1 VFTSALECARLVR
14 EGRLSPVE
22 AAEESLRR
30 IDAWQ
35 SETNAFS
42 QLRPEETLAEAGAL
56 ADGLA
61 RGREARPLC
70 GVPVAIKDLFDVE
83 GWETSGCCAG
93 YRGRV
98 AQRDAEVV
106 RRFRE
111 AGAVV
116 VGKTNQHE
124 LAAGGTNLVSACGP
138 TRNPWDRARLTGG
151 SSGGSG
157 AAVASRCVPLALG
170 TDTGGSVRIPASLC
184 GITGLKPT
192 YGRVSL
198 DGVMPLAPSMD
209 TVGPMA
215 TTIDDVALSFGVLT
229 GRPEEPSRS
238 APLRVGAVGTFVVP
252 GRPDVMASRE
262 AVIDALREEGAV
274 VEPVGDLRY
283 EPDDWGRLAWR
294 ELYEAHG
301 HLLDQQGSLERPT
314 REFMEQGREITPDEV
329 DAARRRV
336 AALRADFTAMLERA
350 DVLVVPATAF
360 PAPRVEEIEVSVGD
374 GRTLNVRKGAISL
387 LTRPVN
393 LAGLPSLAFPAGYS
407 AEGLPLG
414 VQVIGRPGEETTL
427 LGIGTAWQERTHH
440 HLKEPA
446 L

>member
-1 VFTSALECARLVR
+1 VFATAFECARLVR
-14 EGRLSPVE
+14 DGQLSPVE

-30 IDAWQ
+30 IEAWQ
-35 SETNAFS
+35 AETNAFS
-42 QLRPEETLAEAGAL
+42 QLRPEETLAEARTL

-61 RGREARPLC
+61 RGPEAGPLS
-70 GVPVAIKDLFDVE
+70 GVPVAIKDLFDVA
-83 GWETSGCCAG
+83 GWETTGCCAG

-98 AQRDAEVV
+98 ADRDAEVV
-106 RRFRE
+106 RRLRD
-111 AGAVV
+111 AGVVV

-138 TRNPWDRARLTGG
+138 TSNPWDRARLTGG

-170 TDTGGSVRIPASLC
+170 TDTGGSIRIPASLC
-184 GITGLKPT
+184 GISGLKPT
-192 YGRVSL
+192 HGRVSL

-215 TTIDDVALSFGVLT
+215 TTVDDVALAFGVLT
-229 GRPEEPSRS
+229 GRPVEPPRS
-238 APLRVGAVGTFVVP
+238 TRLRVGAVSVFVVP
-252 GRPDVMASRE
+252 SRPDVMAAVE
-262 AVIDALREEGAV
+262 AVIDALREEGAA

-301 HLLDQQGSLERPT
+301 HLLERPDAVERPT
-314 REFMEQGREITPDEV
+314 REFMEQGRAITPDELE
-329 DAARRRV
+329 AARRRV
-336 AALRADFTAMLERA
+336 VALRADFAAMLERA

-360 PAPRVEEIEVSVGD
+360 PAPLAGEIEVDVGG
-374 GRTLNVRKGAISL
+374 GRTLNVRRGAISL

-393 LAGLPSLAFPAGYS
+393 LAGLPAVAFPAGFS
-407 AEGLPLG
+407 DEGLPLG
-414 VQVIGRPGEETTL
+414 VQVIGRPGEEATL
-427 LGIGTAWQERTHH
+427 LGIGKAWQDRTSY
-440 HLKEPA
+440 HLEEPS

>member
-1 VFTSALECARLVR
+1 VFATALECARLVR
-14 EGRLSPVE
+14 ERQLSPVE
-22 AAEESLRR
+22 AAEECLRR
-30 IDAWQ
+30 IDSWQ
-35 SETNAFS
+35 SVTNAFS
-42 QLRPEETLAEAGAL
+42 QLRPEATVAEARTL

-61 RGREARPLC
+61 RGREAGPLS
-70 GVPVAIKDLFDVE
+70 GVPVAIKDLFDVA
-83 GWETSGCCAG
+83 GWETTGCCAG

-98 AQRDAEVV
+98 ADRDAEVV
-106 RRFRE
+106 RRLRD

-138 TRNPWDRARLTGG
+138 THNPWDRARLTGG

-157 AAVASRCVPLALG
+157 AAVAARCVPLALG
-170 TDTGGSVRIPASLC
+170 TDTGGSIRIPASLC
-184 GITGLKPT
+184 GISGLKPT
-192 YGRVSL
+192 HGRVSL

-215 TTIDDVALSFGVLT
+215 ATVEDVALAFGVLT
-229 GRPEEPSRS
+229 GRPVEPPGS
-238 APLRVGAVGTFVVP
+238 ARLRVGTVGIFVVP
-252 GRPDVMASRE
+252 GRPDVMAGVE
-262 AVIDALREEGAV
+262 AVIDALREKGAA

-301 HLLDQQGSLERPT
+301 HLLERPDALERPT
-314 REFMEQGREITPDEV
+314 REFMEQGRDIPPDEIE
-329 DAARRRV
+329 AARRRV
-336 AALRADFTAMLERA
+336 VALHADFAAMLERA

-360 PAPRVEEIEVSVGD
+360 PAPLAEEIEVDVGG
-374 GRTLNVRKGAISL
+374 GRILNVRRGAISL

-393 LAGLPSLAFPAGYS
+393 LAGLPAVAFPAGFS
-407 AEGLPLG
+407 GEGLPLG
-414 VQVIGRPGEETTL
+414 VQVIGRPGEEATL
-427 LGIGTAWQERTHH
+427 LGVGKAWQERTSY
-440 HLKEPA
+440 HLEEPS

>member
-1 VFTSALECARLVR
+1 VFATALDCARLVR
-14 EGRLSPVE
+14 DGQLSPVE

-35 SETNAFS
+35 AETNAFS
-42 QLRPEETLAEAGAL
+42 QLRPEETLAEARTLG
-56 ADGLA
+56 DGLA
-61 RGREARPLC
+61 RGREPGPLC
-70 GVPVAIKDLFDVE
+70 GVPVAIKDLFDVA
-83 GWETSGCCAG
+83 GWETTGCCAG

-98 AQRDAEVV
+98 ADRDAEVV
-106 RRFRE
+106 RRLRD

-138 TRNPWDRARLTGG
+138 TSNPWDRARLTGG

-170 TDTGGSVRIPASLC
+170 TDTGGSIRIPASLC
-184 GITGLKPT
+184 GISGLKPT
-192 YGRVSL
+192 HGRVSL

-215 TTIDDVALSFGVLT
+215 TTVDDVALAFGVLT
-229 GRPEEPSRS
+229 GRPVEPPRS
-238 APLRVGAVGTFVVP
+238 ARLRVGAVSVFVAP
-252 GRPDVMASRE
+252 GRPDVMAAVE
-262 AVIDALREEGAV
+262 AVIDALREEGAAF
-274 VEPVGDLRY
+274 EPVGDLRY

-301 HLLDQQGSLERPT
+301 HLLERPDAVERPT
-314 REFMEQGREITPDEV
+314 REFMEQGRAITPDELE
-329 DAARRRV
+329 AARRRV
-336 AALRADFTAMLERA
+336 AALRADFAAMLERA

-360 PAPRVEEIEVSVGD
+360 PAPLAGEIEVDVGG
-374 GRTLNVRKGAISL
+374 GRTLNVRRGAISL

-393 LAGLPSLAFPAGYS
+393 LAGLPAVAFPAGFS
-407 AEGLPLG
+407 GEGLPLG
-414 VQVIGRPGEETTL
+414 VQVIGRPGEEATL
-427 LGIGTAWQERTHH
+427 LGIGKAWQDRTSYHPE
-440 HLKEPA
+440 EPS

>member
-1 VFTSALECARLVR
+1 VFATALECARLVR
-14 EGRLSPVE
+14 DGQLSPVE
-22 AAEESLRR
+22 AAEECLRR
-30 IDAWQ
+30 IDTWQ
-35 SETNAFS
+35 SVSNAFS
-42 QLRPEETLAEAGAL
+42 QLRPEETVAEAKTL

-61 RGREARPLC
+61 RGREAGPLS
-70 GVPVAIKDLFDVE
+70 GVPVAIKDLFDVA
-83 GWETSGCCAG
+83 GWETTGCCAG

-98 AQRDAEVV
+98 ADRDAEVV
-106 RRFRE
+106 RRLRD

-157 AAVASRCVPLALG
+157 AAVAARCVPLGLG
-170 TDTGGSVRIPASLC
+170 TDTGGSIRIPASLC
-184 GITGLKPT
+184 GISGLKPT
-192 YGRVSL
+192 HGRVSL

-215 TTIDDVALSFGVLT
+215 ATVEDVALAFGVLT
-229 GRPEEPSRS
+229 GRPVEPPDSPR
-238 APLRVGAVGTFVVP
+238 LRVGTVGVFVVP
-252 GRPDVMASRE
+252 GRPDVMAGVE
-262 AVIDALREEGAV
+262 AVIDALREEGAA
-274 VEPVGDLRY
+274 VEPVGDLGY

-301 HLLDQQGSLERPT
+301 DLLERRDAIERPT
-314 REFMEQGREITPDEV
+314 REFMEQGRDIPPDELE
-329 DAARRRV
+329 AARRRV
-336 AALRADFTAMLERA
+336 VALHAEFAAMLERA

-360 PAPRVEEIEVSVGD
+360 PAPLAEEIEVDVGG
-374 GRTLNVRKGAISL
+374 GRTLNVRRGAISL

-393 LAGLPSLAFPAGYS
+393 LAGLPAVAFPAGFS
-407 AEGLPLG
+407 GEGLPLG
-414 VQVIGRPGEETTL
+414 VQVIGRPGTEATL
-427 LGIGTAWQERTHH
+427 LGVGKAWQERTSY
-440 HLKEPA
+440 HLEEPS